1 MSQAPSTSLS
11 PVRAGEVLDYAV
23 RSAIGLSGRV
33 EAVVTRAFWADA
45 LNEGC
50 RMSDGTTAAT
60 RMFLRLGNSRNAPP
74 SRLPMR
80 KLDAWVRAAAVC
92 RLRLK
97 TGIAKRNQ
105 KT

>member
-1 MSQAPSTSLS
+1 
-11 PVRAGEVLDYAV
+11 
-23 RSAIGLSGRV
+23 
-33 EAVVTRAFWADA
+33 
-45 LNEGC
+45 
-50 RMSDGTTAAT
+50 MSDGTTAAT

-74 SRLPMR
+74 SWLPMR